1 MKILLITLIA
11 AFVSL
16 TLVSQE
22 KVENTLTYN
31 DEVGSP
37 EATLECLDFVAGHWQ
52 GKAFGGIVEEIW
64 TPPLGGSMMCAFKL
78 VVDNQVQ
85 FYELCTL
92 SEENKTL
99 ILRLKHFRGDLKGW
113 EEKDET
119 VDFRLVK
126 VDPGKVYFDGFT
138 FEKVSHDEINLY
150 VVLEEKGEKEEMRFN
165 YHRFKGGASLY

>member
-1 MKILLITLIA
+1 MKILLITLMA
-11 AFVSL
+11 AFFSL

-22 KVENTLTYN
+22 KFENTLTYN
-31 DEVGSP
+31 DEAGSP

-52 GKAFGGIVEEIW
+52 GKAFGGILEEVW

-126 VDPGKVYFDGFT
+126 VEPGKVYFDGFT

-165 YHRFKGGASLY
+165 YHRFKGGTSLY

>member
-1 MKILLITLIA
+1 MKVLLVISMMALFGSATFA
-11 AFVSL
+11 
-16 TLVSQE
+16 QE
-22 KVENTLTYN
+22 KFENTLTYN

-52 GKAFGGIVEEIW
+52 GKAFGGIVEEVW

-126 VDPGKVYFDGFT
+126 VEPGKVYFDGFT

-150 VVLEEKGEKEEMRFN
+150 VVLEEKGKKEEMRFN
-165 YHRFKGGASLY
+165 YHRFEGGTPLD